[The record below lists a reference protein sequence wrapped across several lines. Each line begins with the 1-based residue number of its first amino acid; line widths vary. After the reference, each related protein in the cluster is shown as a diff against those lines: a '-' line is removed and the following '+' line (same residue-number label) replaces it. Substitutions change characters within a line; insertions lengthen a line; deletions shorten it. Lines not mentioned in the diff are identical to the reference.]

1 MPEKELNYGK
11 IDTPACVA
19 MLSDEDTILIVGDK
33 TSLCVKATDIP
44 TTTRIAL
51 GVKMIKNSKVV
62 GVSKV

>member
-1 MPEKELNYGK
+1 
-11 IDTPACVA
+11 
-19 MLSDEDTILIVGDK
+19 MLSDEDTILIVCDK